1 MGTVPPYYFKGQ
13 ITILFPMVTQDNI
26 SQTEP
31 CPLEVAVEILSG
43 RQTSLFSVFLVKA
56 CKNIHFIRHFAEQV

>member
-13 ITILFPMVTQDNI
+13 ITILFPMVTRDNI

-43 RQTSLFSVFLVKA
+43 RQTSLFSVFFGQGL
-56 CKNIHFIRHFAEQV
+56 